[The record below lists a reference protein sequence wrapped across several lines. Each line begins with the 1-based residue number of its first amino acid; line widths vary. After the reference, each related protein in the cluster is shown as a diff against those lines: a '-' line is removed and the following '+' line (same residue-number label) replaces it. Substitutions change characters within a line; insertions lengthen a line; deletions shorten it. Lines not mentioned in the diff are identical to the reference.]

1 VNGISAPK
9 ASPTRHKRRPFGVPR
24 ALTVRLVSPDPRR
37 GTGRRGEAVAAE
49 LLERRGYAILERNFR
64 TREGEIDLIARRDGT
79 LVFCEVKALVA
90 RPGGPSAGPAT
101 PLEAVGPAKQLQV
114 RRVAR
119 AWLAAGG
126 RPAGRDLRFDVVAVV
141 LSPSGDVV
149 RVDHVEGAF

>member
-1 VNGISAPK
+1 V
-9 ASPTRHKRRPFGVPR
+9 RFVP
-24 ALTVRLVSPDPRR
+24 PDPRR

-49 LLERRGYAILERNFR
+49 FLERRGYAILERNFR

-101 PLEAVGPAKQLQV
+101 PLEAVGPAKRLQV

-126 RPAGRDLRFDVVAVV
+126 TPAARDLRFDVVAVV
-141 LSPSGDVV
+141 LSPSREPV